1 MGTSGPCF
9 LHPDKE
15 GSGRVGAGIRPSLG
29 PAFLSSTHLSLP
41 GRGLC
46 PHEPLG
52 QVPADCPWHEPGTA
66 QDDHPQPSLP
76 DPRPCCRPLLFAQV
90 LDVPLTVKLRT
101 GVQERVNLAHRLLPD
116 LRDWGAAL
124 VTVGLGAERASG
136 PRGPSLSNYPSLLS
150 PLSWSLARPLSLV
163 SVCPSLCLSLSLSV
177 RLPWD
182 LWVSFSLSLWSSAS
196 LAPPSLPSRPPLL
209 QLHGRS
215 REQRYTKL
223 ADWQYIEQC
232 VAAASPMPLFGG
244 SPQVTHPGPPL
255 TWALPAHWGLPGWRE
270 LLMPWHPCPAWLP
283 ETPASVPQGM
293 ETSCPTRMPTE
304 PCRLVLQGS

>member
-1 MGTSGPCF
+1 MTIFAFFPLPF
-9 LHPDKE
+9 LTTPP
-15 GSGRVGAGIRPSLG
+15 SCLLSAGLWLALCLWSPSV
-29 PAFLSSTHLSLP
+29 HLS
-41 GRGLC
+41 
-46 PHEPLG
+46 
-52 QVPADCPWHEPGTA
+52 V
-66 QDDHPQPSLP
+66 
-76 DPRPCCRPLLFAQV
+76 
-90 LDVPLTVKLRT
+90 
-101 GVQERVNLAHRLLPD
+101 
-116 LRDWGAAL
+116 
-124 VTVGLGAERASG
+124 
-136 PRGPSLSNYPSLLS
+136 
-150 PLSWSLARPLSLV
+150 
-163 SVCPSLCLSLSLSV
+163 SLSLSPSP
-177 RLPWD
+177 LGS
-182 LWVSFSLSLWSSAS
+182 LGLFLSLSLWSSAS
-196 LAPPSLPSRPPLL
+196 LAPPSFSSRPPLL